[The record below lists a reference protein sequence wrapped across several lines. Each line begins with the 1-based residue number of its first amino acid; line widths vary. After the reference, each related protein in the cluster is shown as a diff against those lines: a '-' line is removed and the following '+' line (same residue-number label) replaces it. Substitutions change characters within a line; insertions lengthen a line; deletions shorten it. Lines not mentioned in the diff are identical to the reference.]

1 MNRTSQAT
9 WVDDVKFDAHG
20 LIPAI
25 AQDRDTGRILMVAWM
40 NKESLQLTAERKQ
53 GVYFSRSRQAL
64 WHKGESSGHIQDVH
78 EIRLDCDGDVIVLQ
92 ITQHGGIACH
102 TGRESCFYRV
112 LTAEGWQIV
121 DAVKKDPKAIYGDG
135 SGHDHTQSHTHSHA
149 ATQKISDDIP
159 TTETL
164 DVLAQLGQIVQ
175 ARKGADPTSSY
186 VASLYHKGLN
196 KILEKV
202 GEEAFETVIAAKDAS
217 ETDTQ
222 DLIYETA
229 DLWFHAIVML
239 GQFNVPPQ
247 AVLDELAR
255 RFDLSGLVEKASRT
269 AG

>member
-1 MNRTSQAT
+1 MQLAAKTQ
-9 WVDDVKFDAHG
+9 WLDDVKFDAHG

-25 AQDRDTGRILMVAWM
+25 AQDRETSRILMVAWM
-40 NKESLQLTAERKQ
+40 NKEALLLTAERQQ
-53 GVYFSRSRQAL
+53 GVYFSRSRQKI
-64 WHKGESSGHIQDVH
+64 WHKGESSGHTQDVH

-92 ITQHGGIACH
+92 ITQKGGIACH

-112 LTAEGWQIV
+112 LTPEGWQIV
-121 DAVKKDPKAIYGDG
+121 DAVKKDPEAIYG
-135 SGHDHTQSHTHSHA
+135 SAAQHAHNHTDQTVVN
-149 ATQKISDDIP
+149 
-159 TTETL
+159 ETIN
-164 DVLAQLGQIVQ
+164 VLAQLGRIVQ
-175 ARKGADPTSSY
+175 ERKNADPSSSY

-202 GEEAFETVIAAKDAS
+202 GEEAFETVLAAKDAS

-247 AVLDELAR
+247 AVLDELSR
-255 RFDLSGLVEKASRT
+255 RFDLSGLVEKASREQ
-269 AG
+269 